1 MRAWTAGSMGV
12 VAGVL
17 LLAGFRYM
25 TASPPPITH
34 HHANWA
40 VFVAGERLDLSADRF
55 MEDVSACRTSPDA
68 IRPQDRIH
76 LHDGNPDVVHVH
88 HPAST
93 WGQLLANLGMA
104 AGPDYLFTPDGA
116 KHLAGGDS
124 AVVFIRNGQRVYDLS
139 NEPVRSLDRV
149 AIAFGAQEPDEVM
162 SDLFPQVA
170 DNAAEHNDRA
180 DPGACMGSHEP
191 ESFSARLRRAFI
203 G

>member
-1 MRAWTAGSMGV
+1 MRAVVAGGIGV
-12 VAGVL
+12 VLGVL

-25 TASPPPITH
+25 TVPPPPVTH

-40 VFVAGERLDLSADRF
+40 VFVGGERLDLTSDRF
-55 MEDVSACRTSPDA
+55 MEDVAACRTSPDA

-76 LHDGNPDVVHVH
+76 LHGGDHDVVHVH

-104 AGPDYLFTPDGA
+104 AGPDYLITPDGE
-116 KHLAGGDS
+116 KHLAEGDS
-124 AVVFIRNGQRVYDLS
+124 SLVFIRNGQHVYDPT

-149 AIAFGAQEPDEVM
+149 VISFGTEAADEVLA
-162 SDLFPQVA
+162 DQFPRV
-170 DNAAEHNDRA
+170 AEHNDRA
-180 DPGACMGSHEP
+180 DPGACMGSHVP
-191 ESFSARLRRAFI
+191 ESFTAKLRRAFI